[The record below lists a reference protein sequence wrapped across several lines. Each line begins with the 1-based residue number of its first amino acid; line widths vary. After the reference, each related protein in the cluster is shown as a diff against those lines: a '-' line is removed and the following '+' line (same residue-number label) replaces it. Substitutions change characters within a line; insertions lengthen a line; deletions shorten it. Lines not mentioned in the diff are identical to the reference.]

1 MILSNNLENEFIDF
15 VSGLL
20 DEHLCNTEKSFFR
33 YRQDVNGSINAL
45 RKSITDS
52 YTASVL
58 DKLLDCNLKMVRHQT
73 MCALIRGVT
82 FGIDYRRSYVPED
95 GRIGD
100 LSGYRNLIYV
110 KDYADL
116 HEEAASLRKRFKSL
130 VTYEK
135 WLEYRDCMKKYDLMS
150 KYIIHKSFN
159 IANDTFLKWEKKYC
173 GETYHF

>member
-1 MILSNNLENEFIDF
+1 M
-15 VSGLL
+15 
-20 DEHLCNTEKSFFR
+20 
-33 YRQDVNGSINAL
+33 
-45 RKSITDS
+45 
-52 YTASVL
+52 
-58 DKLLDCNLKMVRHQT
+58 
-73 MCALIRGVT
+73 
-82 FGIDYRRSYVPED
+82 
-95 GRIGD
+95 
-100 LSGYRNLIYV
+100 

>member
-20 DEHLCNTEKSFFR
+20 DKHLCNTDKSFFR

-110 KDYADL
+110 EDYADL
-116 HEEAASLRKRFKSL
+116 HEEAASLYMPLTQHQLHGLSAPPLPFTQHHWRI
-130 VTYEK
+130 
-135 WLEYRDCMKKYDLMS
+135 YD
-150 KYIIHKSFN
+150 IISTACRN
-159 IANDTFLKWEKKYC
+159 V
-173 GETYHF
+173 

>member
-1 MILSNNLENEFIDF
+1 
-15 VSGLL
+15 
-20 DEHLCNTEKSFFR
+20 
-33 YRQDVNGSINAL
+33 
-45 RKSITDS
+45 
-52 YTASVL
+52 
-58 DKLLDCNLKMVRHQT
+58 

-135 WLEYRDCMKKYDLMS
+135 WLSSGRIKNVQVKAFA
-150 KYIIHKSFN
+150 KSAYV
-159 IANDTFLKWEKKYC
+159 I
-173 GETYHF
+173 